1 MILEMTQIRK
11 NNHKRMHI
19 WMDDIKEKVYTNI
32 DDMNDIM
39 ANQVHLISMLVLT
52 N

>member
-1 MILEMTQIRK
+1 
-11 NNHKRMHI
+11 
-19 WMDDIKEKVYTNI
+19 MDDIKEKVYTNI